1 MSTSEFVCAELK
13 RIVCLHSSHFISKR
27 GIGTNFFLV
36 LGFFLFCAFV
46 FFFNCVIY
54 LLFLFLLL
62 ARIVFCS
69 PLAFGKKTTL
79 TQSKVKI
86 IKIISFSG
94 TK

>member
-1 MSTSEFVCAELK
+1 MPAFQSFYFQARDRNK
-13 RIVCLHSSHFISKR
+13 I
-27 GIGTNFFLV
+27 FFLV

-46 FFFNCVIY
+46 FLFNCFIY

-69 PLAFGKKTTL
+69 PLAFGKKATL

-86 IKIISFSG
+86 TQVLFFSG
-94 TK
+94 SK